1 MKINSPKLL
10 IKIDVDEISIIVH
23 DTDELDNPKILE
35 KLIFPII
42 GFNNKIINDIEK
54 ISEEIKKN
62 ILIIENKINYIFKE
76 LIIIL
81 NNFNIFFL
89 NYSGFKK
96 LNGTQVT
103 KENITYIIN
112 YLKSNVDEFENDK
125 KILHIFNSKYSL
137 DKKKVDNI
145 PIGLF
150 GNLYSH
156 ELSFNLMNNND
167 YKNLK
172 NIFDKCN
179 LKIKKIL
186 LDSFV
191 KGSLISEKNQ
201 DIETFFY
208 VQMDKNYS
216 KIFYVEN
223 DSVKF
228 EQNFKFGTEI
238 IINDIVKITKLKP
251 EIIKKILENY
261 ITDKKFL
268 DSPYIEKEYFEDQQ
282 YRKIKKELIFNIA
295 EARIKELSEILFI
308 KNINF
313 AGSIN
318 CVKVIFLEFINSQEY
333 NFFKDLYSDQF
344 SNRLKLITKFIECP
358 KIDEEVVQA
367 IKIDQFGWK
376 KEAIPVTV
384 NKKSYIGRILQKIF
398 S

>member
-1 MKINSPKLL
+1 MKFNSPKLL
-10 IKIDVDEISIIVH
+10 IKIDLDEISIIVH
-23 DTDELDNPKILE
+23 DTDELDNSKILE

-42 GFNNKIINDIEK
+42 GFNNKKINDLEK

-81 NNFNIFFL
+81 NNFNISFL

-137 DKKKVDNI
+137 DKKKIDNI

-172 NIFDKCN
+172 SIFDKCN

-191 KGSLISEKNQ
+191 KCSMISEKNQ

-208 VQMDKNYS
+208 IQMDKNHS

-228 EQNFKFGTEI
+228 EQSFKFGTEI
-238 IINDIVKITKLKP
+238 IIDDIVKITKLKP

-261 ITDKKFL
+261 ITDKKFF
-268 DSPYIEKEYFEDQQ
+268 DNSYIEKEYFEDQQ
-282 YRKIKKELIFNIA
+282 YRSIKKELIFDIA
-295 EARIKELSEILFI
+295 EARIKELSEILFM

-313 AGSIN
+313 VGSIN
-318 CVKVIFLEFINSQEY
+318 YAKVIFLEFVNGKEY
-333 NFFKDLYSDQF
+333 KFFKHLYSDQF
-344 SNRLKLITKFIECP
+344 SNKPKLETKFIEIP

>member
-10 IKIDVDEISIIVH
+10 IKIDLNEISIIVH

-42 GFNNKIINDIEK
+42 GFNNKIINDFEK

-81 NNFNIFFL
+81 NNFNISFL

-186 LDSFV
+186 LESFV
-191 KGSLISEKNQ
+191 KCSIISEKNQ

-208 VQMDKNYS
+208 VQMDKSHS

-228 EQNFKFGTEI
+228 EQSFKFGTEI
-238 IINDIVKITKLKP
+238 IINDIVKITKLEP

-261 ITDKKFL
+261 IADKKFF
-268 DSPYIEKEYFEDQQ
+268 DNSYIEKEYFEDQQ

-295 EARIKELSEILFI
+295 EARIKELSEILFM

-313 AGSIN
+313 VGSLN
-318 CVKVIFLEFINSQEY
+318 EVKVIFLEFVNNQECK
-333 NFFKDLYSDQF
+333 FFKHIYSTQF
-344 SNRLKLITKFIECP
+344 SNKLKLETKFIESP
-358 KIDEEVVQA
+358 KIDEQVAQA

-384 NKKSYIGRILQKIF
+384 NKKSYFGRILQKIF

>member
-1 MKINSPKLL
+1 MKIYSPKLF
-10 IKIDVDEISIIVH
+10 IKFDLEEISIIVY
-23 DTDELDNPKILE
+23 DTDELDNFKILE
-35 KLIFPII
+35 KQIFPII
-42 GFNNKIINDIEK
+42 GFDNKKINDLEK
-54 ISEEIKKN
+54 IYEEIKKK
-62 ILIIENKINYIFKE
+62 ILIIENKINYFFKD

-81 NNFNIFFL
+81 NNFNISFL
-89 NYSGFKK
+89 NLSGFKK

-112 YLKSNVDEFENDK
+112 SLKSNVDEFENNK

-137 DKKKVDNI
+137 DKKKIDNI

-150 GNLYSH
+150 GDLYSH
-156 ELSFNLMNNND
+156 ELSFNLMNDND

-172 NIFDKCN
+172 SIFDKCN

-208 VQMDKNYS
+208 VQMNKNYS

-268 DSPYIEKEYFEDQQ
+268 DSSYIEKEYFEDHQ

-318 CVKVIFLEFINSQEY
+318 CVKVIFLEFINIQEY

-376 KEAIPVTV
+376 KEAIPITV

>member
-1 MKINSPKLL
+1 MKIYSPKLF
-10 IKIDVDEISIIVH
+10 IKFDLEEISIIVY
-23 DTDELDNPKILE
+23 DTDELDNFKILE

-42 GFNNKIINDIEK
+42 GFDNKKINDSEK
-54 ISEEIKKN
+54 IFEEIKKN
-62 ILIIENKINYIFKE
+62 ILIIENKINYFFKD

-81 NNFNIFFL
+81 NNFNISFL
-89 NYSGFKK
+89 NLSGFKK

-112 YLKSNVDEFENDK
+112 SLKSNVDEFENNK

-137 DKKKVDNI
+137 DKKKIDNI

-172 NIFDKCN
+172 SIFDKCN

-191 KGSLISEKNQ
+191 KCSMISEKNQ

-208 VQMDKNYS
+208 IQMDKNYS

-238 IINDIVKITKLKP
+238 IIDDIVKITKLKP

-318 CVKVIFLEFINSQEY
+318 CVKVIFLEFINRQEY

-358 KIDEEVVQA
+358 KIDEEVAQA
-367 IKIDQFGWK
+367 VKIDQFGWK
-376 KEAIPVTV
+376 KEAIPITV

>member
-10 IKIDVDEISIIVH
+10 IKIDLNEISIIVH

-42 GFNNKIINDIEK
+42 GFNNKIINDFEK

-81 NNFNIFFL
+81 NNFNISFL

-186 LDSFV
+186 LESFV
-191 KGSLISEKNQ
+191 KCSIISEKNQ

-208 VQMDKNYS
+208 VQMDKSHS

-228 EQNFKFGTEI
+228 EQSFKFGTEI
-238 IINDIVKITKLKP
+238 IINDIVKITKLEP

-261 ITDKKFL
+261 IADKKFF
-268 DSPYIEKEYFEDQQ
+268 DNSYIEKEYFEDQQ

-295 EARIKELSEILFI
+295 EARIKELSEILFM

-313 AGSIN
+313 VGSLN
-318 CVKVIFLEFINSQEY
+318 EVKVIFLEFVNNQECK
-333 NFFKDLYSDQF
+333 FFKHIYSAQF
-344 SNRLKLITKFIECP
+344 SNKLKLETKFIESP
-358 KIDEEVVQA
+358 KIDEQVAQA

-384 NKKSYIGRILQKIF
+384 NKKSYFGRILQKIF

>member
-1 MKINSPKLL
+1 MKIYSPKLF
-10 IKIDVDEISIIVH
+10 IKFDLEEISIIVYN
-23 DTDELDNPKILE
+23 TDELDNFKILE
-35 KLIFPII
+35 KQIFPII
-42 GFNNKIINDIEK
+42 GFDNKKINDLEK
-54 ISEEIKKN
+54 IFKEIKKN
-62 ILIIENKINYIFKE
+62 ILIIENKINYFFKD

-81 NNFNIFFL
+81 NNFNISFL
-89 NYSGFKK
+89 NLSGFKK

-112 YLKSNVDEFENDK
+112 SLKSNVDEFENNK

-137 DKKKVDNI
+137 DKKKIDNI

-150 GNLYSH
+150 GDLYSH
-156 ELSFNLMNNND
+156 ELSFNLMNDND

-172 NIFDKCN
+172 SIFDKCN

-208 VQMDKNYS
+208 VQMNKNYS

-228 EQNFKFGTEI
+228 EQDFKFGTEI

-268 DSPYIEKEYFEDQQ
+268 DSSYIEKEYFEDQQ

-376 KEAIPVTV
+376 KEAIPITV

>member
-1 MKINSPKLL
+1 MKIYSPKLF
-10 IKIDVDEISIIVH
+10 IKFDLEEISIIVY
-23 DTDELDNPKILE
+23 DTDELDNFKILE

-42 GFNNKIINDIEK
+42 GFDNKKINDLEK
-54 ISEEIKKN
+54 IFEEIKKN
-62 ILIIENKINYIFKE
+62 ILIIENKINYFFKD

-81 NNFNIFFL
+81 NNFNISFL
-89 NYSGFKK
+89 NLSGFKK

-112 YLKSNVDEFENDK
+112 SLKYNVDEFENNK

-137 DKKKVDNI
+137 DKKKIDNI

-156 ELSFNLMNNND
+156 ELSFNLMNDND

-172 NIFDKCN
+172 SIFDKCN

-228 EQNFKFGTEI
+228 EQSFQFGTEI
-238 IINDIVKITKLKP
+238 IVNDIVKITKLKP

-268 DSPYIEKEYFEDQQ
+268 DSPYIEKEYFENQQ

>member
-1 MKINSPKLL
+1 MKIYSPKLF
-10 IKIDVDEISIIVH
+10 IKFDLEEISIIVY
-23 DTDELDNPKILE
+23 DTDELDNFKILE
-35 KLIFPII
+35 KQIFPII
-42 GFNNKIINDIEK
+42 GFDNKKINDLEK
-54 ISEEIKKN
+54 IYEEIKKK
-62 ILIIENKINYIFKE
+62 ILIIENKINYFFKD

-81 NNFNIFFL
+81 NNFNISFL
-89 NYSGFKK
+89 NLSGFKK

-112 YLKSNVDEFENDK
+112 SLKSNVDEFENNK

-137 DKKKVDNI
+137 DKKKIDNI

-150 GNLYSH
+150 GDLYSH
-156 ELSFNLMNNND
+156 ELSFNLMNDND

-172 NIFDKCN
+172 SIFDKCN

-208 VQMDKNYS
+208 VQMNKNYS

-228 EQNFKFGTEI
+228 EQDFKFGTEI

-268 DSPYIEKEYFEDQQ
+268 DSSYIEKEYFEDQQ

-318 CVKVIFLEFINSQEY
+318 CVKVIFLEFINIQEY

-376 KEAIPVTV
+376 KEAIPITV

>member
-1 MKINSPKLL
+1 MKIYSPKLF
-10 IKIDVDEISIIVH
+10 IKFDLEEISIIVY
-23 DTDELDNPKILE
+23 DTDELDNFKILE
-35 KLIFPII
+35 KQIFPII
-42 GFNNKIINDIEK
+42 GFDNKKINDLEK
-54 ISEEIKKN
+54 IYEEIKKK
-62 ILIIENKINYIFKE
+62 ILIIENKINYFFKD

-81 NNFNIFFL
+81 NNFNISFL
-89 NYSGFKK
+89 NLSGFKK

-112 YLKSNVDEFENDK
+112 SLKSNVDEFENNK

-137 DKKKVDNI
+137 DKKKIDNI

-150 GNLYSH
+150 GDLYSH
-156 ELSFNLMNNND
+156 ELSFNLMNDND

-172 NIFDKCN
+172 SIFDKCN

-208 VQMDKNYS
+208 VQMNKNYS

-228 EQNFKFGTEI
+228 EQDFKFGTEI

-268 DSPYIEKEYFEDQQ
+268 DSSYIEKEYFEDHQ

-318 CVKVIFLEFINSQEY
+318 CVKVIFLEFINIQEY

-376 KEAIPVTV
+376 KEAIPITV

>member
-1 MKINSPKLL
+1 MKIYSPKLF
-10 IKIDVDEISIIVH
+10 IKFDLEEISIIVY
-23 DTDELDNPKILE
+23 DTDELDNFKILE

-42 GFNNKIINDIEK
+42 GFDNKKINDSEK
-54 ISEEIKKN
+54 IFEEIKKN
-62 ILIIENKINYIFKE
+62 ILIIENKINYFFKD

-81 NNFNIFFL
+81 NNFNISFL
-89 NYSGFKK
+89 NLSGFKK

-112 YLKSNVDEFENDK
+112 SLKSNVDEFENNK

-137 DKKKVDNI
+137 DKKKIDNI

-150 GNLYSH
+150 GDLYSH
-156 ELSFNLMNNND
+156 ELSFNLMNDND

-172 NIFDKCN
+172 SIFDKCN

-208 VQMDKNYS
+208 VQMNKNYS

-228 EQNFKFGTEI
+228 EQDFKFGTEI

-268 DSPYIEKEYFEDQQ
+268 DSSYIEKEYFEDHQ

-318 CVKVIFLEFINSQEY
+318 CVKVIFLEFINIQEY

-376 KEAIPVTV
+376 KEAIPITV

>member
-1 MKINSPKLL
+1 MKIYSPKLF
-10 IKIDVDEISIIVH
+10 IKFDLEEISIIVY
-23 DTDELDNPKILE
+23 DTDELDNFKILE
-35 KLIFPII
+35 KQIFPII
-42 GFNNKIINDIEK
+42 GFDNKKINDLEK
-54 ISEEIKKN
+54 IYEEIKKK
-62 ILIIENKINYIFKE
+62 ILIIENKINYFFKD

-81 NNFNIFFL
+81 NNFNISFL
-89 NYSGFKK
+89 NLSGFKK

-112 YLKSNVDEFENDK
+112 SLKSNVDEFENNK

-137 DKKKVDNI
+137 DKKKIDNI

-150 GNLYSH
+150 GDLYSH
-156 ELSFNLMNNND
+156 ELSFNLMNDND

-172 NIFDKCN
+172 SIFDKCN

-208 VQMDKNYS
+208 VQMNKNYS

-228 EQNFKFGTEI
+228 EQDFKFGTEI

-268 DSPYIEKEYFEDQQ
+268 DSSYIEKEYFEDQQ

-318 CVKVIFLEFINSQEY
+318 CVKVIFLEFINIQEY

>member
-1 MKINSPKLL
+1 MKINSPKLF
-10 IKIDVDEISIIVH
+10 IKFDLEEISIVVC
-23 DTDELDNPKILE
+23 DTDGLNNSKILE

-42 GFNNKIINDIEK
+42 GFDNKRINDLEK
-54 ISEEIKKN
+54 ISEEIKKK
-62 ILIIENKINYIFKE
+62 ILIIENKIDYLFKD

-81 NNFNIFFL
+81 NNFNISFL
-89 NYSGFKK
+89 NLSGFKK

-112 YLKSNVDEFENDK
+112 SLKSNIDEFENDK

-137 DKKKVDNI
+137 DKKKIDNI

-172 NIFDKCN
+172 SIFDKCN

-186 LDSFV
+186 LDSFA

-208 VQMDKNYS
+208 VQMNKNYS

-261 ITDKKFL
+261 TIDKKLL
-268 DSPYIEKEYFEDQQ
+268 DSPYIEKKYFEDQQ
-282 YRKIKKELIFNIA
+282 YRKIKKDLIFNIA

-313 AGSIN
+313 AESIN

-344 SNRLKLITKFIECP
+344 SNKFKLITKFIECP
-358 KIDEEVVQA
+358 KIDEEVFQA

>member
-1 MKINSPKLL
+1 MKIYSPKLF
-10 IKIDVDEISIIVH
+10 IKFDLEEISIIVY
-23 DTDELDNPKILE
+23 DTDELDNFKILE
-35 KLIFPII
+35 KQIFPII
-42 GFNNKIINDIEK
+42 GFDNKKINDLEK
-54 ISEEIKKN
+54 IFKEIKKN
-62 ILIIENKINYIFKE
+62 ILIIENKINYFFKD

-81 NNFNIFFL
+81 NNFNISFL
-89 NYSGFKK
+89 NLSGFKK

-112 YLKSNVDEFENDK
+112 SLKSNVDEFENNK

-137 DKKKVDNI
+137 DKKKIDNI

-150 GNLYSH
+150 GDLYSH
-156 ELSFNLMNNND
+156 ELSFNLMNDND

-172 NIFDKCN
+172 SIFDKCN

-228 EQNFKFGTEI
+228 EQDFKFGTEI

-268 DSPYIEKEYFEDQQ
+268 DSSYIEKEYFEDQQ

>member
-1 MKINSPKLL
+1 MKIYSPKLF
-10 IKIDVDEISIIVH
+10 IKFDLEEISIIVYN
-23 DTDELDNPKILE
+23 TDELDNFKILE
-35 KLIFPII
+35 KQIFPII
-42 GFNNKIINDIEK
+42 GFDNKKINDLEK
-54 ISEEIKKN
+54 IFKEIKKN
-62 ILIIENKINYIFKE
+62 ILIIENKINYFFKD

-81 NNFNIFFL
+81 NNFNISFL
-89 NYSGFKK
+89 NLSGFKK

-112 YLKSNVDEFENDK
+112 SLKSNVDEFENNK

-137 DKKKVDNI
+137 DKKKIDNI

-150 GNLYSH
+150 GDLYSH
-156 ELSFNLMNNND
+156 ELSFNLMNDND

-172 NIFDKCN
+172 SIFDKCN

-208 VQMDKNYS
+208 VQMNKNYS

-228 EQNFKFGTEI
+228 EQDFKFGTEI

-268 DSPYIEKEYFEDQQ
+268 DSSYIEKEYFEDQQ

-318 CVKVIFLEFINSQEY
+318 CVKVIFLEFINIQEY

-376 KEAIPVTV
+376 KEAIPITV